1 MSGSLTAP
9 AVLSAGTPFTDL
21 LRARAPATAG
31 EGEHDSATP
40 EKNGPAAGLQPAHE
54 QNGLSKADAEGLK
67 RVEPTLSANGGG
79 IRSGEKNPGPLD
91 PLGRLE
97 APAAIGPP
105 LGPPSLKRAITRA
118 LTMPEGLGTSAPN
131 PVTALASVNAA
142 TQDHDAQFAAAAD
155 DTHPGSPPPP
165 ISTADHYAFAVYS
178 ASEPGKAETAT
189 AMARRTTKNLNV
201 LADATRITQST
212 LEKLGLALSQLTV
225 ETRLRADASR
235 NDDHGNRSPSPPPS
249 HHEYGDDIEEL
260 FDRVRDLEGQVTTA
274 HVFGNAIDARVTT
287 LERVAPAAAP
297 GALTVAELSDLVGR
311 RFGEITSDRD
321 VLDNAIKFNADTH
334 AEDLR
339 DLRLE
344 NKDLRTT
351 LAAMQVTITRLQTTV
366 ELASPAPLRARAAS
380 PRRRSIAPSSSHG
393 PVPRTSR
400 SRSPGRS
407 IPAKR
412 QRVEERKHQDRARE
426 GFVIMGPLA
435 DSPLI
440 PLQLFESLLA
450 TNLPA
455 FALTKPYDAVVD
467 PVHPY
472 HIRVTLDSLK
482 TARDLVDAWSVGNR
496 SVRMRELSSQDM
508 DLRTGF
514 HDSHSRAPFQESVS
528 HSGYHRRGRDSN
540 NRGAR
545 GGFAPL

>member
-31 EGEHDSATP
+31 EGEHDSAAP

-67 RVEPTLSANGGG
+67 RVEPMLSANAGG

-91 PLGRLE
+91 PPARLE
-97 APAAIGPP
+97 APAATGPP

-118 LTMPEGLGTSAPN
+118 LTMPEGLSTGTPN
-131 PVTALASVNAA
+131 PVTVPASVLTLSVA
-142 TQDHDAQFAAAAD
+142 TQDHDQDTRSATAD
-155 DTHPGSPPPP
+155 DTHPGSPTPT
-165 ISTADHYAFAVYS
+165 ISTANHYAFAVYS
-178 ASEPGKAETAT
+178 ASEPGKTETAT
-189 AMARRTTKNLNV
+189 AMAKRTTKNLSV
-201 LADATRITQST
+201 LADATRITEST
-212 LEKLGLALSQLTV
+212 VEKLELALSQLTV
-225 ETRLRADASR
+225 ETRLRPDASR
-235 NDDHGNRSPSPPPS
+235 TKNLGNRSPSPPPLN
-249 HHEYGDDIEEL
+249 HEHGDDIEEL
-260 FDRVRDLEGQVTTA
+260 FDRVRDLEGQVATA
-274 HVFGNAIDARVTT
+274 HVFGNAVGARVSS
-287 LERVAPAAAP
+287 LERRDPAAAP
-297 GALTVAELSDLVGR
+297 GALTVAELTDLVGR

-321 VLDNAIKFNADTH
+321 VLDSAIKFNGDRH

-344 NKDLRTT
+344 NKDLRAT

-366 ELASPAPLRARAAS
+366 ELASPAPLRVRAPS
-380 PRRRSIAPSSSHG
+380 PRRSIAPSSSHA
-393 PVPRTSR
+393 RTSR
-400 SRSPGRS
+400 SRSPGRL

-412 QRVEERKHQDRARE
+412 PRVEERKHQDRTRE
-426 GFVIMGPLA
+426 GFVIMGPLS

-440 PLQLFESLLA
+440 PLQLFESLIA

-467 PVHPY
+467 PFHPY

-482 TARDLVDAWSVGNR
+482 TARDLVGAWSVGNR
-496 SVRMRELSSQDM
+496 SVGMREFNPQDA

-528 HSGYHRRGRDSN
+528 QSGYHRRGRDSN

-545 GGFAPL
+545 GGFGPQ